1 MTTDIPY
8 YSPHLT
14 LTRVIKAIFVR
25 NAEELC
31 MNYFREYTGK
41 KYILLTNSCRTALYL
56 TYKALGQGKKVI
68 ASPLICKTA
77 LEPILKSNNEI
88 EFVDVDMNTFNIDI
102 NKLPQKISDDV
113 LGIQV
118 TYLGGTPADMNKLV
132 EYASKNNIYLI
143 EDCAQG
149 FGSRFNNNNLGTFGD
164 VACYSLIK
172 TAYGISGGV
181 LATNNKALYDEVLNI
196 YTELKKPNLILD
208 IYRLFRS
215 TIDTYRYK
223 SAFFKKLYQT
233 LQNARPNKI
242 KNKDSLVLTKP
253 TTLSMKVF
261 ASIIPILTDIHNKR
275 YTVAKDIVSA
285 LDETFKTNIN
295 VPHTIP
301 TKLFIYSKD
310 ISSISDISTMRGNGI
325 QTMHLQQKYDSIYQ
339 DSINDPVWRSV
350 KNILN
355 QYPIFAELHDHM
367 ISVPLL
373 ENMTKNDI
381 QYIVQQINKCNNEK
395 ENLV

>member
-1 MTTDIPY
+1 
-8 YSPHLT
+8 
-14 LTRVIKAIFVR
+14 
-25 NAEELC
+25 
-31 MNYFREYTGK
+31 
-41 KYILLTNSCRTALYL
+41 
-56 TYKALGQGKKVI
+56 
-68 ASPLICKTA
+68 
-77 LEPILKSNNEI
+77 
-88 EFVDVDMNTFNIDI
+88 
-102 NKLPQKISDDV
+102 
-113 LGIQV
+113 
-118 TYLGGTPADMNKLV
+118 
-132 EYASKNNIYLI
+132 
-143 EDCAQG
+143 
-149 FGSRFNNNNLGTFGD
+149 
-164 VACYSLIK
+164 
-172 TAYGISGGV
+172 
-181 LATNNKALYDEVLNI
+181 
-196 YTELKKPNLILD
+196 
-208 IYRLFRS
+208 
-215 TIDTYRYK
+215 
-223 SAFFKKLYQT
+223 
-233 LQNARPNKI
+233 
-242 KNKDSLVLTKP
+242 
-253 TTLSMKVF
+253 MKVF

-285 LDETFKTNIN
+285 LDETLKTNIN

-310 ISSISDISTMRGNGI
+310 ISSISDIPTMRGKGI